1 MFLFFIV
8 LLRGYAQFVD
18 KTVDKYIIVNKNGK
32 NILAPKPKPGVFTNS
47 VPTTNFNIKPDSI
60 KNNKDYF
67 IALGLLSTIIGGGA
81 AVVALRKYYNKREN
95 KKV

>member
-1 MFLFFIV
+1 MKAIQIPRQLAV
-8 LLRGYAQFVD
+8 QFVD

-47 VPTTNFNIKPDSI
+47 VPTTKFNIKPDSI

-67 IALGLLSTIIGGGA
+67 VALGLLSAIIGVGA
-81 AVVALRKYYNKREN
+81 AVALRKYYNKREN